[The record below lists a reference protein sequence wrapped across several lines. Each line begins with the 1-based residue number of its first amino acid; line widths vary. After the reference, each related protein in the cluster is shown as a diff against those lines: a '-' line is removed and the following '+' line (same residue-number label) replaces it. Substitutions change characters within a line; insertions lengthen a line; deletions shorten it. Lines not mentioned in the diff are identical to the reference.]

1 MRFHLAKGKYEE
13 MVRRANAIERLQTN
27 IRAFILL
34 KDWEWMKIIFKIKPL
49 ISQAENEK
57 EMLELEKNYND
68 VKDQL
73 EKERKRRTELEGL
86 KKVMEEERD
95 ELEAVMGKQM
105 SAIED
110 IEGRC
115 DELITIKIDLD
126 TKMEE
131 LQEKLDDE
139 EELNSDLI
147 KHRKKLE
154 VESEKLKNEI
164 QEHSCTDT
172 STTPNI

>member
-1 MRFHLAKGKYEE
+1 MAKSWFDPEVK
-13 MVRRANAIERLQTN
+13 N
-27 IRAFILL
+27 IR
-34 KDWEWMKIIFKIKPL
+34 KH
-49 ISQAENEK
+49 
-57 EMLELEKNYND
+57 LEDND

-73 EKERKRRTELEGL
+73 EKERKRRLELEGL

-139 EELNSDLI
+139 DELNSDLI

-154 VESEKLKNEI
+154 IESENLKTEI
-164 QEHSCTDT
+164 QELEISWMA
-172 STTPNI
+172 PL